1 MPTPPPGLR
10 RPRRRR
16 SSWWSWSSISCAAA
30 RSIGLAHTSPAGSPA
45 LNEGARLDGHYGH
58 QNTYTGPGHALILSG
73 SYGYLNGIFQNKWFN
88 RATGRSESMLFD
100 AKAQVINRGPV
111 DPGEDSSPRN
121 FYGST
126 VGDELRMS
134 NGGKSSVVA
143 VAIKERGALLLGG
156 RTGTAFFFNDLNGDW
171 TTSTYYMNVLPA
183 WLVAFN
189 AKRLPD
195 QWFGKEWTR
204 CLPEAVYGPEPDDAP
219 WEADVLG
226 LGRTFPHKITG
237 GEQKPTGK
245 YWEAFTNSGFAID
258 HTFEFACAA
267 VEGEGLGQDEITDVL
282 AISVSPTDF
291 SGHTFGTYSHEVRDS
306 FLRTDRARRVLHLSR
321 QSAGRARLDR
331 HDDGGSRLG
340 ATARA
345 RHAGSACPPSAARR
359 PRSRP
364 RSLRRWTRGSARA
377 TGCWRWRTQAST
389 LTASSS
395 RSATS
400 MPRLSRPLPARR

>member
-1 MPTPPPGLR
+1 MVVVVVDQM
-10 RPRRRR
+10 RR
-16 SSWWSWSSISCAAA
+16 SEID
-30 RSIGLAHTSPAGSPA
+30 RLGPHFTGGFRRL
-45 LNEGARLDGHYGH
+45 LNEGARLDGHYGQ

-100 AKAQVINRGPV
+100 EKAQVINQGPV

-134 NGGKSSVVA
+134 NGGKSRVVSL
-143 VAIKERGALLLGG
+143 AIKERGALLLGG
-156 RTGTAFFFNDLNGDW
+156 RTGTAYFFNDLNGDW

-189 AKRLPD
+189 AKRLAD

-219 WEADVLG
+219 WEADLLG

-245 YWEAFTNSGFAID
+245 YWEAFTTSPFAID
-258 HTFEFACAA
+258 HTFEFARAA

-291 SGHTFGTYSHEVRDS
+291 IRPRVWHLLARGQRLVPPHRS
-306 FLRTDRARRVLHLSR
+306 RARRVLHLSR
-321 QSAGRARLDR
+321 QAAGRARLDR
-331 HDDGGSRLG
+331 HGDGGSRFG

-345 RHAGSACPPSAARR
+345 R
-359 PRSRP
+359 
-364 RSLRRWTRGSARA
+364 T
-377 TGCWRWRTQAST
+377 
-389 LTASSS
+389 
-395 RSATS
+395 
-400 MPRLSRPLPARR
+400 PARPVRRARQEGRDQDRDHCGTRRAVRQGRLGAGAGGPKRLP

>member
-1 MPTPPPGLR
+1 MRLPNESPVGLR
-10 RPRRRR
+10 RVADEHECRHHLQGCGGRGGAEARGGRGHRSVAPQRDRSAWPTLHRRV
-16 SSWWSWSSISCAAA
+16 A
-30 RSIGLAHTSPAGSPA
+30 RA

-134 NGGKSSVVA
+134 NGGKSRVVA

-156 RTGTAFFFNDLNGDW
+156 RTGTAYFFNELNGEW

-245 YWEAFTNSGFAID
+245 YWEAFTSSGFAID
-258 HTFEFACAA
+258 HTFEFARAA

-291 SGHTFGTYSHEVRDS
+291 SATRSARTRTRSETRS
-306 FLRTDRARRVLHLSR
+306 FAPIARSASSSLISTT
-321 QSAGRARLDR
+321 AGRARLDR
-331 HDDGGSRLG
+331 HGDGRSRLG

-345 RHAGSACPPSAARR
+345 RTPAR
-359 PRSRP
+359 
-364 RSLRRWTRGSARA
+364 
-377 TGCWRWRTQAST
+377 
-389 LTASSS
+389 
-395 RSATS
+395 
-400 MPRLSRPLPARR
+400 PARRARQEGRDQDRDHRGARRAVRHGRLGAGAGGPERLP